1 MRLEDPAGE
10 SPEQEVP
17 LPAVVEQPSE
27 VLPARRPHLVAVVTR
42 PIGEEDAAAP
52 GATIRER
59 FWHPHH
65 HRWMEED
72 FASLDALRR
81 RHTEEEQ
88 WQLIQEQQL
97 DEPLCVELGDVHPAQ
112 RAVQPG
118 LAGHDLNSSSRSS
131 SRSGSI
137 AATLRLRAAGG
148 AAARKIKGQT
158 P

>member
-42 PIGEEDAAAP
+42 AIREEDAAAP

-97 DEPLCVELGDVHPAQ
+97 DEPLCFELIFKAHRIDFTRPSREQILRDIGMTPDDVSHLLKDVEGEPEDE
-112 RAVQPG
+112 
-118 LAGHDLNSSSRSS
+118 
-131 SRSGSI
+131 
-137 AATLRLRAAGG
+137 
-148 AAARKIKGQT
+148 
-158 P
+158 